1 MFDNCLQSAGF
12 IPTTETATTNRQTG
26 NSTKLSHLVG
36 MDSTHIF
43 HTLFSKCKQTY
54 GAGRWT
60 DRQAGKQMNVS
71 SSSSG
76 RPPTKSHPV
85 PCTCILIKD
94 AKNKHKMQMKQKQS
108 IISHHQPSQ
117 IPRSDGESIW
127 ELLGFFLLLLLC
139 TYICIS
145 LFLAIRTYIHHIFCP
160 I

>member
-26 NSTKLSHLVG
+26 NSTKLSHLVR

-60 DRQAGKQMNVS
+60 DRQAGKQMNV
-71 SSSSG
+71 SSSG

-117 IPRSDGESIW
+117 NPKK
-127 ELLGFFLLLLLC
+127 
-139 TYICIS
+139 
-145 LFLAIRTYIHHIFCP
+145 
-160 I
+160 